1 MRLKVATG
9 HPGPP
14 SMSWTHVVAHVIL
27 PLTVAAAAG
36 FGAWRCGRLL
46 RYARDPRL
54 AKLMWF
60 YGLFA
65 ASLVPWAIWAG
76 RFAAS
81 LGDPTMLHTG
91 NATHALD
98 AVHGRAERVDVFLL
112 AHHALMLASLGVAVQ
127 AFGQRRKEGAAA
139 AAAGVA
145 FLGPF
150 IPVVLAVE
158 AALTLYLAVRAVLN
172 HMERRSPGA
181 LQVAAGF
188 FLFFLGHLT
197 FFLFHDPGVGR
208 NPLGDV
214 FALVGIVLLVQLLPR
229 PSA

>member
-1 MRLKVATG
+1 M
-9 HPGPP
+9 P
-14 SMSWTHVVAHVIL
+14 WEHVVAHVLL
-27 PLTVAAAAG
+27 PLMVAAAAG
-36 FGAWRCGRLL
+36 FGAWRCARLL

-65 ASLVPWAIWAG
+65 SSLIPWAIWAG
-76 RFAAS
+76 RFAAAI
-81 LGDPTMLHTG
+81 GDPTTLHAG
-91 NATHALD
+91 NGSSPFD
-98 AVHGRAERVDVFLL
+98 AAYGGGERVDVFLL

-127 AFGQRRKEGAAA
+127 AFGHRRKEGAAA
-139 AAAGVA
+139 VAVGLA
-145 FLGPF
+145 FLAPF

-188 FLFFLGHLT
+188 FLFFFGHLT
-197 FFLFHDPGVGR
+197 FFLFHDPDVGR